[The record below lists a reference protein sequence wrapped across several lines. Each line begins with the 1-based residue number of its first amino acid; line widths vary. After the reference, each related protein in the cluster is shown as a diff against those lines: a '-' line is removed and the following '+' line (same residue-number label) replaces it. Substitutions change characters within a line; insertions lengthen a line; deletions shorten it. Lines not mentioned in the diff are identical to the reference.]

1 MKITTSVL
9 RSITEHAIRELPLE
23 ACGYLAQEN
32 DIVTKHYELRNLDHR
47 SDHFTMDHKEQF
59 AAVRDMRANGLKL
72 AAVYH
77 SHPETPA
84 RPSQEDIRLAND
96 PDISYVIIS
105 LADQGK
111 TVIKSFKIRKGTVSF
126 EQIKAVDRMDS
137 NQKSTETQEY
147 GDPMKTKVNVDA
159 YKDCQG
165 VGCPMN
171 LVHAKVELA
180 KLQSGQVLEII
191 LDDGAP
197 VNNVPESAAR
207 EGHTVLEKTRLDNG
221 TWSVLIQKS

>member
-9 RSITEHAIRELPLE
+9 KSITEHGRRELPLE
-23 ACGYLAQEN
+23 ACGYLAQKN
-32 DIVTKHYELRNLDHR
+32 GIVTKHYEMRNQDHR
-47 SDHFTMDHKEQF
+47 GDHFTMDPREQF
-59 AAVRDMRANGLKL
+59 AAVKDMRESGLKL

-84 RPSQEDIRLAND
+84 RPSEEDIRLAYD
-96 PDISYVIIS
+96 PEISYVIIS

-111 TVIKSFKIRKGTVSF
+111 TVVKSFKIRKGKVSH
-126 EQIKAVDRMDS
+126 EVLEPVDS
-137 NQKSTETQEY
+137 TGSHQTSTETQEN
-147 GDPMKTKVNVDA
+147 GDPMKTKMKVDA
-159 YKDCQG
+159 YKDCEG

-191 LDDGAP
+191 LDDGPP

-207 EGHTVLEKTRLDNG
+207 EGHTILEKTRLDNG
-221 TWSVLIQKS
+221 TWSVLIRKT